1 MQPGMDTSYSLSSS
15 SGGGGGSGS
24 GGIVSSSFTALS
36 QPGRFVRFFLA
47 TSISNEMGSLFYSQN
62 DIQGDRQ
69 TERQTGKQMN
79 RQTYIHVRRQ
89 TVKQIYR

>member
-36 QPGRFVRFFLA
+36 QPGRFVRF
-47 TSISNEMGSLFYSQN
+47 SLQQASVMRWGLYFTVRMIYREIGRQR
-62 DIQGDRQ
+62 DRQ
-69 TERQTGKQMN
+69 VN
-79 RQTYIHVRRQ
+79 R
-89 TVKQIYR
+89 

>member
-36 QPGRFVRFFLA
+36 QPGRFVRFFLVRCVYLWFLL
-47 TSISNEMGSLFYSQN
+47 IVCCLLLLLFCGVLS
-62 DIQGDRQ
+62 RQ
-69 TERQTGKQMN
+69 RN
-79 RQTYIHVRRQ
+79 LR
-89 TVKQIYR
+89 